1 MDGMKWR
8 GGMKK
13 RSAKIK
19 RKTKE
24 TDIALS
30 LTIDG
35 SGKSRIKT
43 GIPFLDHM
51 LTLFA
56 KHGLFDLEIKA
67 KGDLDVDIHHTNEDI
82 GICLG
87 EAIKKALKDKKGIK
101 RFGVGYVPMEEAL
114 AKVVL
119 DLSGRYNMSFPIKM
133 KSPGTKVEG
142 YSLDDTEH
150 FLKAMSR
157 EAGINLNVNLES
169 GSDMHHII
177 EAVFKALGKALDE
190 ATMVDPRSKG
200 IPSTKGK
207 L

>member
-1 MDGMKWR
+1 MKR
-8 GGMKK
+8 T
-13 RSAKIK
+13 AKVK
-19 RKTKE
+19 RKTTE

-30 LTIDG
+30 LNIDG
-35 SGKSRIKT
+35 TGKAKVKT
-43 GIPFLDHM
+43 GIAFLDHM

-67 KGDLDVDIHHTNEDI
+67 KGDLEVDIHHTNEDI

-87 EAIKKALKDKKGIK
+87 EAFKKALKDKKGIK

-119 DLSGRYNMSFPIKM
+119 DLSGRYSLTFSMKPIIELKD
-133 KSPGTKVEG
+133 VEG
-142 YSLDDTEH
+142 YSLDDAEH
-150 FLKAMSR
+150 FLKALSR
-157 EAGINLNVNLES
+157 EAGINLNVAIES

-177 EAVFKALGKALDE
+177 EAVFKALGKAMDE
-190 ATMVDPRSKG
+190 ATVIDPRAKG
-200 IPSTKGK
+200 IPSTKGR

>member
-1 MDGMKWR
+1 
-8 GGMKK
+8 MKK
-13 RSAKIK
+13 RAAKIK

-24 TDIALS
+24 TDISLS

-35 SGKSRIKT
+35 DGKSRIKT

-119 DLSGRYNMSFPIKM
+119 DLSGRYSLIFPMKM
-133 KSPGTKVEG
+133 INPDEKAEG
-142 YSLDDTEH
+142 YSLNDTEH

-157 EAGINLNVNLES
+157 EAGINLNVAIES

-177 EAVFKALGKALDE
+177 EAIFKALGKALDE
-190 ATMVDPRSKG
+190 ATMIDPRSKG